1 MQNFLVASSVVDFD
15 HRAVRGLSE
24 SLRQSGPAESY
35 ALRCFEWVKH
45 CVQHSQDCG
54 SDVVSCSASEVAMSR
69 VGLCYAKSHLL
80 VALLRAGQI
89 PAGFSYQR
97 FATDSGGF
105 CLHGLVSVFIE
116 SVGWHRIDPRG
127 GEVGAAAKF
136 APPVESLVYCPSAV
150 GEMDIPEV
158 FDEPLP
164 VVVIALKR
172 YSSMKEVLMHLP
184 DYVLPNQSLEPMARS
199 STPRAGHES
208 RRLSPWLT
216 IKR

>member
-1 MQNFLVASSVVDFD
+1 MQNFLAGSSVIDFD
-15 HRAVRGLSE
+15 HEAVQDLSL
-24 SLRQSGPAESY
+24 SLMRSGATDGYS
-35 ALRCFEWVKH
+35 LRCFEWVKH

-54 SDVVSCSASEVAMSR
+54 SDVVSCSASEVAVSR

-97 FATDSGGF
+97 FATNSAGF

-116 SVGWHRIDPRG
+116 RVGWYRIDPRG

-136 APPVESLVYCPSAV
+136 APPVESLVYCPSAA
-150 GEMDIPEV
+150 GEMDISEV

-164 VVVIALKR
+164 VVVSALQR
-172 YSSMKEVLMHLP
+172 YSSMKEILMHLP

-199 STPRAGHES
+199 VTSRAGARAAPALAMAHH
-208 RRLSPWLT
+208 
-216 IKR
+216 